1 MKNTAGK
8 FEKEIPAF
16 QMIKKR
22 GLAIKKA
29 TENNLKHFYNI
40 SQIFFAL

>member
-8 FEKEIPAF
+8 FEREIPAF

-22 GLAIKKA
+22 GLAIMKA
-29 TENNLKHFYNI
+29 TEKNLNHFYII